1 MRDRGALWT
10 SVIAYRVSGVLLALL
25 FAALVTR

>member
-1 MRDRGALWT
+1 MRDRRTLWA
-10 SVIAYRVSGVLLALL
+10 SVAAYRVSGVLLALL